1 MKKDT
6 PENLMKSLLL
16 SAMDHFSISSI
27 IDILEEIST
36 PDQEEEIKDKC
47 KDLLTISGGIF
58 IAETNLATE
67 PLLKSFCKSND
78 INLLG
83 YYD

>member
-1 MKKDT
+1 MKEDT
-6 PENLMKSLLL
+6 PENLKKSLLL

-27 IDILEEIST
+27 IDMLEEIST

-58 IAETNLATE
+58 IAETSLANE
-67 PLLKSFCKSND
+67 SSLKEYCKVND
-78 INLLG
+78 IKLLG

>member
-1 MKKDT
+1 M
-6 PENLMKSLLL
+6 
-16 SAMDHFSISSI
+16 
-27 IDILEEIST
+27 LEEIST

-58 IAETNLATE
+58 IAETSLANE
-67 PLLKSFCKSND
+67 SSLKEYCKVND
-78 INLLG
+78 IKLLG